1 MPLILAFLMLFVI
14 NIGYNL
20 FSSSEKLY
28 SLQRTQKFNQMHYIE
43 EIDTYFYTKSG
54 KKLSDKK
61 LRAIRSE
68 ITKSYIKNLYD
79 KCYNGRIERNFFFN
93 LLQKKTIA
101 WIYFP
106 CPIWHLKFF
115 LRTLKIFLFS
125 YVVRLRTSL
134 LFNPQTGLPTF
145 SA

>member
-1 MPLILAFLMLFVI
+1 
-14 NIGYNL
+14 
-20 FSSSEKLY
+20 
-28 SLQRTQKFNQMHYIE
+28 MHYIE

-101 WIYFP
+101 
-106 CPIWHLKFF
+106 
-115 LRTLKIFLFS
+115 
-125 YVVRLRTSL
+125 
-134 LFNPQTGLPTF
+134 
-145 SA
+145 